1 MYDNSTYQYLRDYIK
16 PLLDNIHSKQ
26 GDILT
31 ALTSEESVIG
41 KSLLDLI
48 GKAGSILVYVQHIL
62 WVLMFLVFLYFG
74 FQFLQ
79 KRWFTYD

>member
-1 MYDNSTYQYLRDYIK
+1 MYDNYVYQYLRDTIK
-16 PLLDNIHSKQ
+16 PLLDSMYTKQ
-26 GDILT
+26 GEILT

-48 GKAGSILVYVQHIL
+48 DKAGSILMYVQHIL
-62 WVLMFLVFLYFG
+62 WVLMFLLFVYFG